1 MIKQR
6 VFWSLILLSLTAWT
20 QAQAQ
25 GTDASGG
32 EEAAG
37 PEVIVQSAAR
47 ETIRNRIE
55 ALGTLRA
62 NESIRLTSNTTKTVT
77 RLNFEDGQRVE
88 QGQVLVEMT
97 SAEELAL
104 LDEARTNADNAERQ
118 LNRVRS
124 LVDQGAASQSLLD
137 DRRREYESARA
148 RFQAVQSRL
157 DDLRIKAPFD
167 GVVGLR
173 NISVGALVTPG
184 DLITTLNDDS
194 IMKLDFTLPAVHMR
208 SVEKG
213 LDITA
218 RSRALGDRIF
228 EGEVY
233 SIDNQVDPV
242 TRSITVRALL
252 PNDEGLLKQG
262 LLMQVELFAREREAI
277 VISEAALMTD
287 ADEHYVF
294 VVAREGDEEQGD
306 YRVQQRTVTLGQR
319 YPGSVEILEGLE
331 AGEKVVTHGL
341 QKVRAGQPVR
351 IMAEESGGEA
361 LEDLLPRS
369 ED

>member
-1 MIKQR
+1 MLKHR
-6 VFWSLILLSLTAWT
+6 CFLTVALLLLAGWV
-20 QAQAQ
+20 QAQAP
-25 GTDASGG
+25 D
-32 EEAAG
+32 
-37 PEVIVQSAAR
+37 PEVVVQSAAR
-47 ETIRNRIE
+47 DTIRNRIE

-77 RLNFEDGQRVE
+77 RLNFEDGQRVK

-104 LDEARTNADNAERQ
+104 LDEARTNAENAERQ

-137 DRRREYESARA
+137 DRQREYESARA
-148 RFQAVQSRL
+148 RFQAIQSRL
-157 DDLRIKAPFD
+157 DDLRLKAPFD

-194 IMKLDFTLPAVHMR
+194 QMKLDFTLPAVHMR

-213 LDITA
+213 LEITA
-218 RSRALGDRIF
+218 RSRGLGDRVF

-233 SIDNQVDPV
+233 SIDNQVNPV
-242 TRSITVRALL
+242 TRSIVVRALL

-262 LLMQVELFAREREAI
+262 LLMRVELFSREREAI
-277 VISEAALMTD
+277 VISEAALMSEGR
-287 ADEHYVF
+287 EHYVY
-294 VVAREGDEEQGD
+294 VVEGNEGD
-306 YRVQQRTVTLGQR
+306 YRAQKRTVTLGQR
-319 YPGSVEILEGLE
+319 YPGRVEIIEGLE
-331 AGEKVVTHGL
+331 ADERVITHGL
-341 QKVRAGQPVR
+341 QKVRSGQVVR
-351 IMAEESGGEA
+351 IMAEESGGEP
-361 LEDLLPRS
+361 LEDLLKRS
-369 ED
+369 EG